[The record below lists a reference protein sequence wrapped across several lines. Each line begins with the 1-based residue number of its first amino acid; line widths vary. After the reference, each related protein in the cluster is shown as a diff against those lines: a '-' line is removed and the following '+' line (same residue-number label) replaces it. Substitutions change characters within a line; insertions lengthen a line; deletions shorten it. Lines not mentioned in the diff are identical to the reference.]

1 MVGRADPPRGTAAD
15 AHREQ
20 PAARQ
25 RQQRRAGR
33 GGGGRHARGG
43 GRRRGG
49 GGGRHARGRGRRRGG
64 RGQRRR
70 GGRRG
75 GGRRGGRRARGRGR
89 RRGRRQRR
97 SGRRRRGRGGSRSQ
111 RRAGR
116 RRRGRRRARGRGQR
130 RGGRRRVAGRRRQE
144 GGKHHV
150 PVGGRAQGQA
160 RLLRAGGAG
169 EDVLEVGGGAAV
181 LHVEDEGHRLAAS
194 GSRPSRL
201 AGGEDGRHDQ
211 LAGGDRGGR
220 TRTGVG
226 SHALRY
232 QGLVERSHRGH
243 MPEVRD
249 RLLQI
254 GGGGRRYRDHQARW
268 RRGRILAIQE
278 GDVARSVPRRRDRA
292 RPGAID
298 VVRDLHLARNVE
310 LTEPPDQQVAGRNRL
325 RQVEGVRRDAV
336 GDRGCRSLDEFGRL
350 GRRGDHQGCRPR

>member
-1 MVGRADPPRGTAAD
+1 SPADAQPEEMVGRADPPRGTAAD

-64 RGQRRR
+64 RGQRGR
-70 GGRRG
+70 GGRG
-75 GGRRGGRRARGRGR
+75 GGGGGE
-89 RRGRRQRR
+89 
-97 SGRRRRGRGGSRSQ
+97 
-111 RRAGR
+111 
-116 RRRGRRRARGRGQR
+116 R

-232 QGLVERSHRGH
+232 QGLAERSHRGH

-249 RLLQI
+249 RPLQI

-350 GRRGDHQGCRPR
+350 GR